1 MIDFINPLYL
11 LFIAAGAIPLLIH
24 LFQRHRAKV
33 VEFSSIRLLKGSE
46 KRTIRWVRLRHI
58 LLLLIRS
65 LIIILIVLALTH
77 PLMKGIMEEEIASHL
92 PTSVVMVIDN
102 SMSMGWIDS
111 SGTLLDKSID
121 RILQIVDKL
130 NEGDRCAL
138 LFVRDP
144 ESAPVIV
151 EGMDGIRKMVEG
163 IETLPARL
171 DISRL
176 ILMGNEMLEEMP
188 GPYREIYLFTDM
200 QASSFEMGDEGVN
213 ITEDLHVVFFNERNG
228 EAWNR
233 AITRLELEEAPITP
247 EGKIHLIGEVIDR
260 GADPPNQEVIVA
272 IRPEDGE
279 QYLQEITL
287 DGEGRG
293 RFSFPLYSPSGGVT
307 RGYVEVDADP
317 LTADNRRYF
326 TVRLPGRPRIWLL
339 DSGDRRSPL
348 KTAIRILG
356 EEIGSVELKTGLT
369 GGRLG
374 SRDLIV
380 IEAPS
385 GVDVENFRPLISRQ
399 LGEASILFVP
409 PESERE
415 IGHLNEL
422 LSMLGL
428 PDRYSDLV
436 GSEKGDYVRIGE
448 WTSMTGEVER
458 FVNEYQDALSTLKFI
473 RYFSLYGGEGDAGDE
488 TIEFDSRA
496 PWISMKEDW
505 DGGWRI
511 MLSSGF
517 GRWWGDMYR
526 NPLFVPFIDMLFRDI
541 VSRGGLLNASFMP
554 GETVLLDLPG
564 MVNGI
569 GIDLLT
575 PEGEVNRIYP
585 AGELLSHRAGMATGN
600 FRLMAGEKDAG
611 GFSVNPDGRESIL
624 EEISDDDLRA
634 FLGGLVPE
642 IVRSGDGFEEKILI
656 ERGGWDIWWELLL
669 LAFVL
674 LFVEGALANRRKI

>member
-33 VEFSSIRLLKGSE
+33 VEFSSISLLKRSE
-46 KRTIRWVRLRHI
+46 RKTIRWVRLRHI

-77 PLMKGIMEEEIASHL
+77 PLMKGIMEEEIDSHL
-92 PTSVVMVIDN
+92 PTSIVMVIDN
-102 SMSMGWIDS
+102 SMSMSWTDKG
-111 SGTLLDKSID
+111 GTLLDKSID
-121 RILQIVDKL
+121 RVLQIVDEL
-130 NEGDRCAL
+130 NEGDHCAL

-144 ESAPVIV
+144 AAAPVIV
-151 EGMDGIRKMVEG
+151 EGMDGIRTMVEK
-163 IETLPARL
+163 IESLPARL

-176 ILMGNEMLEEMP
+176 IIRGKEKLEEMP
-188 GPYREIYLFTDM
+188 GPYKEIYLFTDM
-200 QASSFEMGDEGVN
+200 QASSFDMMDEGVN
-213 ITEDLHVVFFNERNG
+213 IEKDLHFVFFTERNG
-228 EAWNR
+228 ETWNR
-233 AITRLELEEAPITP
+233 AITRLDLEESPITP
-247 EGKIHLIGEVIDR
+247 EGKIHLAGEVTDR
-260 GADPPNQEVIVA
+260 GAVPPHRNVIVA

-279 QYLQEITL
+279 QYLQEVTL
-287 DGEGRG
+287 DSEGKG

-326 TVRLPGRPRIWLL
+326 TVRLPGRPRVWLL
-339 DSGDRRSPL
+339 DGGDRSSPL

-356 EEIGSVELKTGLT
+356 EEIGSVELKHGLP

-380 IEAPS
+380 VEAPS
-385 GVDVENFRPLISRQ
+385 GEDVESLRPLISQ
-399 LGEASILFVP
+399 HLGEASILFVP

-415 IGHLNEL
+415 IAHLNGL

-428 PDRYSDLV
+428 SDRYSDLV
-436 GSEKGDYVRIGE
+436 GSEKGDYVRIGG
-448 WTSMTGEVER
+448 WTSMTGEIER
-458 FVNEYQDALSTLKFI
+458 FVHEYHDALSTLKFI
-473 RYFSLYGGEGDAGDE
+473 RYFSLYGGEGGE
-488 TIEFDSRA
+488 TIEFDSMA
-496 PWISMKEDW
+496 PWISMREAW
-505 DGGWRI
+505 SGGWRI

-517 GRWWGDMYR
+517 GRGWGDLYR

-541 VSRGGLLNASFMP
+541 VSRGGLLNASFRP
-554 GETVLLDLPG
+554 GESVSFDLPG
-564 MVNGI
+564 MVDGI

-575 PEGEVNRIYP
+575 PEGEVNRVYP
-585 AGELLSHRAGMATGN
+585 TGKRLSHQVGMTTGN
-600 FRLMAGEKDAG
+600 FRLMVREKDAG

-624 EEISDDDLRA
+624 EEISEDNLRT
-634 FLGGLVPE
+634 FLKGLAPE
-642 IVRSGDGFEEKILI
+642 IVRSGEGLEENILI
-656 ERGGWDIWWELLL
+656 ERGGRDIWWELLL

-674 LFVEGALANRRKI
+674 LFVEGILANRRET